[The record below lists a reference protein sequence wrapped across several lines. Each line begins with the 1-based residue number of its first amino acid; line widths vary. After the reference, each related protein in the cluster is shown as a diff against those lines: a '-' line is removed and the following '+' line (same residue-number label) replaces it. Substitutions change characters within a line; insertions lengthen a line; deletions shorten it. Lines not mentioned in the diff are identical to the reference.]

1 MQREKLVIFFTVLV
15 DVIGFGIVIPILPY
29 YVTEFGA
36 SPVVVTL
43 LFASFSFF
51 SFLSAPLFGAWSDR
65 AGRRPILILSI
76 MSTAAGWFVFAS
88 ARVIWVLFL
97 GRIIDGLAAGNFT
110 IAQSYIADISRDDR
124 ERIKNLGLVS
134 AVFGV
139 GFLLGPIIGG
149 LLSRVSHSFPFWI
162 AGLMAF
168 LNGFLAILLLP
179 ESHHSRGGAQS
190 MSFNPFAPLRRA
202 AEHRALRPVYL
213 TWLMFALAFVMGQSV
228 FALFARDVFGFSAFE
243 TGMAFTVVGLTVV
256 VNQTLLLNRF
266 WLAKFR
272 EHRLVTIMLVILS
285 AGLAFV
291 ATESVPL
298 FFVGLAALGTGQAVL
313 RVVITSQV
321 SGRGDSLRKG
331 ENIGILSA
339 LMSASMIVAPVV
351 SGVLFEIDHAV
362 PYLFAIVF
370 LLLGLWVH
378 RRSGGW
384 LAEHQGSVPGGEP
397 AAD

>member
-1 MQREKLVIFFTVLV
+1 MQREKLIIFFTVLV

-36 SPVVVTL
+36 SPVTVTL

-51 SFLSAPLFGAWSDR
+51 SFLSAPFFGAWSDR

-76 MSTAAGWFVFAS
+76 MSTAAGWFVFAG

-124 ERIKNLGLVS
+124 ERTRNLGLIS

-149 LLSRVSHSFPFWI
+149 LLSRVSHSFPFWA
-162 AGLMAF
+162 AGGMAF
-168 LNGFLAILLLP
+168 LNGLLAIVLLP
-179 ESHHSRGGAQS
+179 ESHRSRDAAQAI
-190 MSFNPFAPLRRA
+190 SFNPFAPLQRA
-202 AEHRALRPVYL
+202 IAKPALRPLYL
-213 TWLMFALAFVMGQSV
+213 TWLMFALAFVTGQSV
-228 FALFARDVFGFSAFE
+228 FALFAKDVFGFSAFE

-256 VNQTLLLNRF
+256 ANQTLLLNRF

-313 RVVITSQV
+313 RVVMTSQV
-321 SGRGDSLRKG
+321 SGMGESQRRG
-331 ENIGILSA
+331 ENIGVLSS
-339 LMSASMIVAPVV
+339 LMSASMIVAPVAA
-351 SGVLFEIDHAV
+351 GALFEIDHAV

-370 LLLGLWVH
+370 LLLGLWFHLRGGTAAH
-378 RRSGGW
+378 REP
-384 LAEHQGSVPGGEP
+384 LPGGEP

>member
-1 MQREKLVIFFTVLV
+1 MQREKLIIFSTVLV

-43 LFASFSFF
+43 LFASFSFC

-124 ERIKNLGLVS
+124 ERTKNLGMIS

-139 GFLLGPIIGG
+139 GFLLGPILGG
-149 LLSRVSHSFPFWI
+149 LLSHVSHSFPFWM
-162 AGLMAF
+162 AGLMAL
-168 LNGFLAILLLP
+168 LNGVLAIFLLP
-179 ESHHSRGGAQS
+179 ETHHTRNLGPA
-190 MSFNPFAPLRRA
+190 MSFNPLMPLRRA
-202 AEHRALRPVYL
+202 VGGRALRPLYM
-213 TWLMFALAFVMGQSV
+213 TWLMFALAFVTGQSV
-228 FALFARDVFGFSAFE
+228 FALFAKDVFGFSAFE
-243 TGMAFTVVGLTVV
+243 TGMAFTLVGVAVVA
-256 VNQTLLLNRF
+256 NQTLLLDRF
-266 WLAKFR
+266 WLARFS
-272 EHRLVTIMLVILS
+272 EHRLVTIMLIVL
-285 AGLAFV
+285 AVGLACI

-298 FFVGLAALGTGQAVL
+298 FFAGLAGLGTGQAVL

-321 SGRGDSLRKG
+321 SGRGDGMRKG
-331 ENIGILSA
+331 ETIGILSA
-339 LMSASMIVAPVV
+339 LMSAAMIVAPVV
-351 SGVLFEIDHAV
+351 AGVLFVIDHV
-362 PYLFAIVF
+362 LPYLVAIVF
-370 LLLGLWVH
+370 LLLGLGIH
-378 RRSGGW
+378 HGGGGF
-384 LAEHQGSVPGGEP
+384 HGSNRGGKR
-397 AAD
+397 ATG